1 MPSLYLLGTG
11 TPTPTPNAFGTAYVL
26 ELQGEYLMIDCGPA
40 ATHKLVKVGLFPTQ
54 IDHLFFTHHHFDHV
68 TGVSD
73 LAKDRP
79 ELSVLG
85 SRYDMERD
93 RIPGQTR
100 ALEDGETFEY
110 AGHQVRILEV
120 PGHTLGAIAYVVDGD
135 VFTGD
140 TLFLAGCGRVFEG
153 SMEMMSQSLARFREL
168 PAETLVYCGH
178 EYTLNNLRF
187 ALHVEPDKAALVAAM
202 ERAQALRD
210 AEKPTVPKRM
220 ADELLLNPFLRFDD
234 PALMADRSAVENFT
248 KLRLAKDSF

>member
-1 MPSLYLLGTG
+1 MHHGAMHVITVPCYTDNYAYLVMEEGSDHCVVVDA
-11 TPTPTPNAFGTAYVL
+11 PEAPPI
-26 ELQGEYLMIDCGPA
+26 EA
-40 ATHKLVKVGLFPTQ
+40 ALTEHGLTLDA
-54 IDHLFFTHHHFDHV
+54 IWLTHHHFDHV

-100 ALEDGETFEY
+100 ALEDGEAFEY

-210 AEKPTVPKRM
+210 AEKPTVPGRM

-234 PALMADRSAVENFT
+234 PALMADRSAVESFT